1 MHETTGARAN
11 SAQEGVTGLKSL
23 GVREL
28 NYKLC
33 FLACAV
39 HLADKDGW
47 SHFREH
53 DDEEGGAEEFDAE
66 TSARISSM
74 ASSPNLYQRMVNS
87 ICPTVFGHEE
97 VCVCVFVC
105 DHIPQRVYLVFAVL
119 GVGCRLKS
127 FRGWN

>member
-87 ICPTVFGHEE
+87 I
-97 VCVCVFVC
+97 
-105 DHIPQRVYLVFAVL
+105 AVE
-119 GVGCRLKS
+119 K
-127 FRGWN
+127 GWNLFSADVSQAFLRGLTFDEAAKRKHEVV